1 MTLTPQTPPRALI
14 AEDDPALADVLK
26 LAFTR
31 QGFHAQVFRNGRD
44 ALAAASAERWDV
56 VCSDYQMPYVD
67 GEQLLTGVRQSE
79 TSHDAVC
86 ILCSAKSYELN
97 CERMST
103 ELGLHAVFYKP
114 FSLAE
119 ITESALAGLAS
130 RSPVG

>member
-31 QGFHAQVFRNGRD
+31 KGFQTKVFRNGRD
-44 ALAAASAERWDV
+44 ALAAAAAESWDV
-56 VCSDYQMPYVD
+56 VCSDYQMPHVN
-67 GEQLLTGVRQSE
+67 GEQLLTGVRASE
-79 TSHDAVC
+79 TSRHAVC

-97 CERMST
+97 CERMAR
-103 ELGLHAVFYKP
+103 ELNLHAIFYKP

-119 ITESALAGLAS
+119 ITESAQQGLAS
-130 RSPVG
+130 RAPVA